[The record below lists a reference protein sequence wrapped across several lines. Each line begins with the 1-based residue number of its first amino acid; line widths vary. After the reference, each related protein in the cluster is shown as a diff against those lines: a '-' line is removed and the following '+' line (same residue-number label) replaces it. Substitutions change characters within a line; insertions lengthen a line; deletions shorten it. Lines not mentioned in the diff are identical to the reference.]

1 MQGNTR
7 RDAVR
12 QTIFMDA
19 ERLAMQKFLKDRKK
33 NEIVRVTRY
42 RADKYLGVLRS
53 DVALLEQLVRAYP
66 PRRVRKPT

>member
-12 QTIFMDA
+12 QTIFTDV

-42 RADKYLGVLRS
+42 RTDKYLGVLRS

-66 PRRVRKPT
+66 PTRVRKPT

>member
-12 QTIFMDA
+12 QTIITDV

-42 RADKYLGVLRS
+42 RADKCLEVLRS
-53 DVALLEQLVRAYP
+53 GVALLEQLVRAYP
-66 PRRVRKPT
+66 PRRVRKAT